1 MDKKFQ
7 VFPESV
13 FHSIEELEK
22 LLQFRYLPHNVFE
35 SAEEEKEI
43 QEKGY
48 EKSNLGQVS
57 SEAEELGKR
66 MIGKIKGGEIP
77 DVSIRWIDEK
87 VGHGLFVEEEL
98 SIGDYAGEYTGVVRK
113 NDIRRYLGPLN
124 NYCYEYPVPD
134 DLGRSYVI
142 DATQGHLTRFINHS
156 FTPNLRSVHVFYEG
170 FFHLIF
176 LPIMPIAKG
185 EQLTFSYGTNYWYL
199 RRPPQVL

>member
-1 MDKKFQ
+1 M
-7 VFPESV
+7 

-43 QEKGY
+43 QEKGH
-48 EKSNLGQVS
+48 EKCNLGQIS

-98 SIGDYAGEYTGVVRK
+98 F
-113 NDIRRYLGPLN
+113 IRRL
-124 NYCYEYPVPD
+124 CWRV
-134 DLGRSYVI
+134 
-142 DATQGHLTRFINHS
+142 
-156 FTPNLRSVHVFYEG
+156 
-170 FFHLIF
+170 
-176 LPIMPIAKG
+176 
-185 EQLTFSYGTNYWYL
+185 YGSL
-199 RRPPQVL
+199 SEK